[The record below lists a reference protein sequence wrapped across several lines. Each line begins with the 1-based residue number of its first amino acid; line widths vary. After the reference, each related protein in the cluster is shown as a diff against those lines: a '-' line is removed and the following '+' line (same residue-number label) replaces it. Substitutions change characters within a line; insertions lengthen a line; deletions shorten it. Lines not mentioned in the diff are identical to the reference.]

1 MHDKHTFQEWSG
13 VHKPERLPPA
23 NTDSDNR
30 SDIENLLER
39 LYPETV
45 PTSQKQKDIPQKAS
59 PIVR

>member
-1 MHDKHTFQEWSG
+1 MHDKHTFQG
-13 VHKPERLPPA
+13 GPAYTNPKRLPPA

-45 PTSQKQKDIPQKAS
+45 PTSQKQKRYSAEGFAD
-59 PIVR
+59 